1 MLIMTCSDRMWLR
14 CTVGKGQFDDER
26 AVRGED
32 HQGATFSLFVSRD
45 DVRPSDQKRSG
56 EGEVADA
63 EVCVAVLAEENEYF
77 LVCLPGQT
85 FENGRTITVHRSQ
98 LDNNATRQE
107 A

>member
-1 MLIMTCSDRMWLR
+1 MTYSDQVWLR
-14 CTVGKGQFDDER
+14 CTVGKGQFEDER
-26 AVRGED
+26 AVRGKD

-45 DVRPSDQKRSG
+45 DVRLSDQQRSG
-56 EGEVADA
+56 ESEVADS
-63 EVCVAVLAEENEYF
+63 EVCVAVLAEEDEYF

-98 LDNNATRQE
+98 LGNNATRQE